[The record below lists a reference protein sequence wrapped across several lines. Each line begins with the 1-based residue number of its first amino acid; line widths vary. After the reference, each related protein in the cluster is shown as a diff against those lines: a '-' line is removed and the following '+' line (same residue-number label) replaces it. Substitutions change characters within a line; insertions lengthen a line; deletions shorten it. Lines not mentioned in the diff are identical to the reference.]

1 MSAAAREHTSGRAVV
16 QAWWAVVQVFGGH
29 GARRGAAHAN
39 PSGIPHVVSAN
50 SLRASRAWQRGALK
64 RAARARTRA
73 RTDSGAAHATA
84 AARRALGAAAE
95 VEAARESE
103 REARVAKAMMTGGVG
118 RGGAWGVLSGRSAA
132 SSRLCK

>member
-29 GARRGAAHAN
+29 GARRAN
-39 PSGIPHVVSAN
+39 PSGIPHVVSAK

-73 RTDSGAAHATA
+73 RTDSGEAADATA